1 MDAVVT
7 FYNEDTTAIQTTL
20 EALLRQET
28 PFSTIFLV
36 DDGSTDPVTT
46 DLFGMYPNVEWV
58 RNEVNMGISFS
69 RNRVIQLSSAG
80 YIACINIDV
89 ILHPRWTTELIRL
102 LEQDP
107 GIGSVFS
114 RMEPE
119 KNTLLSAWRFRFHE
133 QKYNLPS
140 GEVKFAPGHAVLFR
154 RSELLSAGAY
164 NNALKRVGEDYDI
177 SLRMQKA
184 GLITWYCNK
193 PLSVSI
199 QQDTLANLSRK
210 QMVRIT
216 GNSLETMTWNVF
228 FRRSFRIFF
237 ATLMRNL
244 GKGRLFFL
252 PIDVIV
258 FVRGFYF
265 FRKEQEKLRLNNH
278 TTISRLR

>member
-1 MDAVVT
+1 VVT
-7 FYNEDTTAIQTTL
+7 FFNEGTAAIRKTL
-20 EALLRQET
+20 EALLRQER

-36 DDGSTDPVTT
+36 DDGSTDPVATGV
-46 DLFGMYPNVEWV
+46 FGEYPNVQWLH
-58 RNEVNMGISFS
+58 NEVNMGISFS
-69 RNRVIQLSSAG
+69 RNRVIQLSTAE

-107 GIGSVFS
+107 GIGCVFS

-119 KNTLLSAWRFRFHE
+119 KNNLLSAWRFRFHE

-154 RSELLSAGAY
+154 RCELLSAGAY
-164 NNALKRVGEDYDI
+164 NPALKRVGEDYDI
-177 SLRMQKA
+177 SLRLQKS
-184 GLITWYCNK
+184 GLNTWYCNK
-193 PLSVSI
+193 SLSVSI

-216 GNSLETMTWNVF
+216 GNNLETMTGEVF
-228 FRRSFRIFF
+228 FRRSFRIF
-237 ATLMRNL
+237 LSRVMRNL
-244 GKGRLFFL
+244 GKGRLLFL

-258 FVRGFYF
+258 FVRGFNYF
-265 FRKEQEKLRLNNH
+265 KKAKEKLKFNNPV
-278 TTISRLR
+278 TVCS